1 MKLVEVQWPH
11 KLLIDLH
18 QFYLPT
24 FRQNPSA
31 SFRNME
37 ESTETR
43 TSLAILVMLSD
54 ECREEM
60 QAEVP
65 PYILQLDLAS
75 PMEITK
81 DNDLIIESGEIK
93 YTANGK
99 KSAKNALFIA
109 RKH

>member
-37 ESTETR
+37 EFMETR
-43 TSLAILVMLSD
+43 TSLAILVILSD
-54 ECREEM
+54 ECWEEM

-65 PYILQLDLAS
+65 PYILQFDLARS
-75 PMEITK
+75 MEITK

-99 KSAKNALFIA
+99 QSAKNALLIA